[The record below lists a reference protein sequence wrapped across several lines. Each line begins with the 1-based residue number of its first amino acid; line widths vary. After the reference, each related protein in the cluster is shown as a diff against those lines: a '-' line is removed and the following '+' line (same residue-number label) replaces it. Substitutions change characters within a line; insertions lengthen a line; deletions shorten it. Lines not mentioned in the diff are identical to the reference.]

1 MFPDFKDGSLVEQMT
16 RTSSTSSNQKAEV
29 LSARLDQ
36 DQRLRVKVTLR
47 IRSGTLKGG
56 KPGNCL
62 TLHFASKY
70 RQMAQACVLQ
80 GQAQPNRLRL
90 NNNTGETG
98 SLLCRKE
105 NS

>member
-1 MFPDFKDGSLVEQMT
+1 MFPDFKDGSAVEQMT

-29 LSARLDQ
+29 VSARLDQ

-56 KPGNCL
+56 KPCNCL

-70 RQMAQACVLQ
+70 RWHKHVYFKAKLNPTAC
-80 GQAQPNRLRL
+80 A
-90 NNNTGETG
+90 
-98 SLLCRKE
+98 
-105 NS
+105 

>member
-1 MFPDFKDGSLVEQMT
+1 MFPDFKDGSAVEQMT
-16 RTSSTSSNQKAEV
+16 RTSSPSSSNLKAEV

-56 KPGNCL
+56 KPGNC
-62 TLHFASKY
+62 LHFASKY